1 MAIIFNIDEAIR
13 NKAGFNVLQEPF
25 KMMFENEIEAYEKN
39 SLIPYLFNVIKLN
52 TFQEEYRTKTTMDG
66 FEPGADME
74 QAKLSD
80 FEEGYS
86 QVFRS
91 TIWRNSFA
99 ISKQA
104 IEDNQMGQI
113 TSDGVGFIQSY
124 GRTREQFGAQ
134 AVAGALVGTFKFGK
148 YTFNMKGMDTVDGA
162 LDSAKQVYFY
172 NAHLSPVL
180 AMNTDVNSP
189 IYGGQSNKFNC
200 YVDLSKDRSR
210 ERIASIIGQVE
221 TAMTEVKDY
230 KGNPIPH
237 NPSLLVIGTHYKFKN
252 ALIEALAIKQHAEV
266 ITTTDY
272 VTKVGKWTI
281 IATPYLN
288 NLPGFKENDYGVIMM
303 DTVANKRDKG
313 INWVDRTPLEVTS
326 RYDDDNEANF
336 WRGRARFGCG
346 AGDWT
351 AAAYV
356 SFCNPSGSGVS
367 AVAHSMATTLN
378 TNDVPNAKNVFVT
391 NDADNPVIT
400 DEKE

>member
-39 SLIPYLFNVIKLN
+39 SLIPYLFNIIKLN
-52 TFQEEYRTKTTMDG
+52 TFQEEFRSKTTMDG

-74 QAKLSD
+74 PAKLSD

-91 TIWRNSFA
+91 VTWRNSFV

-113 TSDGVGFIQSY
+113 TADGVGFIQSY
-124 GRTREQFGAQ
+124 GRTKEFFAAQ
-134 AVAGALVGTFKFGK
+134 AVAGALVGTFQYGK
-148 YTFNMKGMDTVDGA
+148 YTFNMKSMDTVDGT
-162 LDSAKQVYFY
+162 LDGAKQVYFH
-172 NAHLSPVL
+172 NAHLSPVA
-180 AMNTDVNSP
+180 AMNTDSNSP

-200 YVDLSKDRSR
+200 YVDLAVDRSR
-210 ERIASIIGQVE
+210 DRIASIIGQVE

-237 NPSLLVIGTHYKFKN
+237 NPSLLVIPTHYKFKN

-288 NLPGFKENDYGVIMM
+288 NLAGFKENDMGVIMM
-303 DTVANKRDKG
+303 DPVANKRDKG
-313 INWVDRTPLEVTS
+313 INWVDRVPLEVS
-326 RYDDDNEANF
+326 SWYDQINEANV
-336 WRGRARFGCG
+336 WKGRSRFGCG
-346 AGDWT
+346 AGDWRP
-351 AAAYV
+351 AAYI

-367 AVAHSMATTLN
+367 AVAYSNATTLN
-378 TNDVPNAKNVFVT
+378 TDDVPNAKNVFVT
-391 NDADNPVIT
+391 NDATNPVIT
-400 DEKE
+400 KETT